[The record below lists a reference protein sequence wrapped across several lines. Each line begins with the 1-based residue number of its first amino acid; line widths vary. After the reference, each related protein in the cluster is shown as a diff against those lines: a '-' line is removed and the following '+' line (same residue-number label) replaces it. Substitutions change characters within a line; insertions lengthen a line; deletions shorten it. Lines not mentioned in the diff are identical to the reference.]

1 MSTYPTFDVNNPLTE
16 AQAFAGAAHIL
27 EEPVTIKG
35 FSATYDRK
43 FNLGNFESLN
53 PAITVWIKT
62 NVAEGDAFDLH
73 DGKRRLR
80 QMARDNVRAQ
90 LQRLQGNNEVVF
102 LGLRQP
108 ADGSEDPI
116 FVRTVSVSLVYKVNL
131 GDYNSITPGYT
142 DWADVRH
149 VAHSPGELHMALTRM
164 WTSLWANVEDEIAR
178 ARGQGATG
186 AFLGLPQ
193 VAVEDLTVAAVT
205 ARSPQRTPPT
215 AANGGRR

>member
-1 MSTYPTFDVNNPLTE
+1 MSIYPTFDVNGRLTE
-16 AQAFAGAAHIL
+16 PEAFADLAHAL
-27 EEPVTIKG
+27 EEPVNIKG

-53 PAITVWIKT
+53 PAMTVWVKT
-62 NVAEGDAFDLH
+62 NVPEGAAFDLH
-73 DGKRRLR
+73 DCKNRLR

-102 LGLRQP
+102 LGLRPP
-108 ADGSEDPI
+108 ANGSEDPI

-142 DWADVRH
+142 DWADLRH
-149 VAHSPGELHMALTRM
+149 VAGSPGELHLALTRM
-164 WTSLWANVEDEIAR
+164 WASLWANIEDEIAR
-178 ARGQGATG
+178 ARGRGASG

-193 VAVEDLTVAAVT
+193 VPPQFAGEDLTAVPP
-205 ARSPQRTPPT
+205 ASRSSR
-215 AANGGRR
+215 AANGNRTQ